1 MKKLISLSFLL
12 FLIGYGKEIQWTV
25 KAGIKFIEEIFLFIL
40 FPISF
45 LIDNLGIYFI
55 LLSFVLN
62 VLIYLFLG
70 IYFNKKIVSK
80 KARYSYYIFFIV
92 ILVINF
98 YFFGW
103 HFIGY
108 RIDHCNVY

>member
-1 MKKLISLSFLL
+1 MKLYIIGYVAKINIKSFLK
-12 FLIGYGKEIQWTV
+12 IKEENKIV
-25 KAGIKFIEEIFLFIL
+25 KFIEEILLFTL

-80 KARYSYYIFFIV
+80 KVRYSYYIFFIV